1 MSRTFEVT
9 PILAALIEEYQ
20 SLGCFVFNND
30 GKIYARVTSP
40 ENDQG
45 QVHFKMDFCLTT
57 IAETAAERLSQ

>member
-1 MSRTFEVT
+1 MSRTFEAT

-20 SLGCFVFNND
+20 SLGCFVFNNE
-30 GKIYARVTSP
+30 GRIYARITSP

-45 QVHFKMDFCLTT
+45 EVQFKMDFCLTA

>member
-1 MSRTFEVT
+1 MSRTFEAE
-9 PILAALIEEYQ
+9 PILSALIKEYQ
-20 SLGCFVFNND
+20 DLGCFVFNND

-57 IAETAAERLSQ
+57 IAETAAKGLSQ

>member
-40 ENDQG
+40 ENDQS